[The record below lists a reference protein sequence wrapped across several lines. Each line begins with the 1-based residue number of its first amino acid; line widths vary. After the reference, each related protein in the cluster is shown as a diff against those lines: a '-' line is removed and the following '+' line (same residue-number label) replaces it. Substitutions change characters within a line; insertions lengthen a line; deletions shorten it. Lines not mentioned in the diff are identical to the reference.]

1 MILMD
6 ELEEIVFKHALLNA
20 AKHKGSAN
28 PGAVMGSIMS
38 SEPELRPRA
47 KEIGPLSGKIV
58 AQVNALSPEE
68 QKAKMEELGVAVEE
82 KKQKK
87 EEGLP
92 KLPGK
97 NKDVVMR
104 FAPNPSGPLHIGHA
118 RAAIPNGEY
127 VKKYG
132 GKFILRIEDT
142 DPKRIYEPA
151 YELIQEDLKWLGIE
165 PDEVYY
171 QSDRFEIYY
180 QYAEELI
187 KRGAAYMCT
196 CDGGEFKKLKDN
208 CQACTCRDNTVEE
221 NMELWKKFPEMEAGE
236 AVLRVK
242 TDINHKNPA
251 IRDWVAMRIVEEE
264 HPRMGTKYRVYPM
277 MNFSVSVD
285 DHLLGMTHV
294 LRGKDHLANSE
305 KQKYLYQHMGWE
317 IPEFIHYGRL
327 KMEDIALSTS
337 KAMAGIEDGTYSG
350 WDDPRLGT
358 LKAIARR
365 GIQPETITQLM
376 VEIGIKMSDSAISWK
391 KIYGLNRNIIE
402 QKVNRYFFVPNPVKI
417 DIADV
422 PEEDLGLAIERPLHP
437 DFEERGNRTLV
448 FNSEVYIPQ
457 ADLSDGI
464 SRLMDAVNVEIKDN
478 DVVFHS
484 KSFEDARDAKARI
497 IQWVPTDAIKAKVV
511 MDDASVT
518 EGLCEVDCKDLK
530 VGDIVQ
536 FERFG
541 FARLDE
547 IKDDELIFY
556 YAHK

>member
-38 SEPELRPRA
+38 SEPELRPKA

-68 QKAKMEELGVAVEE
+68 QKAKMEELGVALEE

-208 CQACTCRDNTVEE
+208 CQACPCRDNTVEE

-511 MDDASVT
+511 MDDASVI
-518 EGLCEVDCKDLK
+518 EGLCEVDCKDLN

>member
-1 MILMD
+1 M
-6 ELEEIVFKHALLNA
+6 
-20 AKHKGSAN
+20 
-28 PGAVMGSIMS
+28 
-38 SEPELRPRA
+38 
-47 KEIGPLSGKIV
+47 
-58 AQVNALSPEE
+58 
-68 QKAKMEELGVAVEE
+68 
-82 KKQKK
+82 
-87 EEGLP
+87 
-92 KLPGK
+92 
-97 NKDVVMR
+97 
-104 FAPNPSGPLHIGHA
+104 
-118 RAAIPNGEY
+118 
-127 VKKYG
+127 
-132 GKFILRIEDT
+132 
-142 DPKRIYEPA
+142 
-151 YELIQEDLKWLGIE
+151 IQEDLKWLGIE

-208 CQACTCRDNTVEE
+208 CQPCPCRDNTVEE

-422 PEEDLGLAIERPLHP
+422 PEDDLGLAIERPLHP

-448 FNSEVYIPQ
+448 FNREVYIPE
-457 ADLSDGI
+457 ADLTDGI
-464 SRLMDAVNVEIKDN
+464 SRLMDAVNVEIKDGN
-478 DVVFHS
+478 ASFHS

-518 EGLCEVDCKDLK
+518 EGLCEIDCNDLK

>member
-1 MILMD
+1 MD

-127 VKKYG
+127 VKKCG

-151 YELIQEDLKWLGIE
+151 YE
-165 PDEVYY
+165 
-171 QSDRFEIYY
+171 
-180 QYAEELI
+180 
-187 KRGAAYMCT
+187 

-208 CQACTCRDNTVEE
+208 CQACPCRDNTVEE

>member
-208 CQACTCRDNTVEE
+208 CQACPCRDNTVEE

>member
-1 MILMD
+1 MD

-208 CQACTCRDNTVEE
+208 CQACPCRDNTVEE

-448 FNSEVYIPQ
+448 FNKEVYIPE

-464 SRLMDAVNVEIKDN
+464 SRLMDAVNVEIKDK

-518 EGLCEVDCKDLK
+518 EGLCEIDCKELK

>member
-1 MILMD
+1 MD
-6 ELEEIVFKHALLNA
+6 ELEEIVFKHALMNA

-68 QKAKMEELGVAVEE
+68 QQAKMEELGVAVEE

-92 KLPGK
+92 ELPGSHD
-97 NKDVVMR
+97 NVVMR

-127 VKKYG
+127 TKKYG

-151 YELIQEDLKWLGIE
+151 YEYIQDDLKWLGIKV
-165 PDEVYY
+165 DEIYY

-180 QYAEELI
+180 EYAEELI

-196 CDGGEFKKLKDN
+196 CDGGEFKKLKDS
-208 CQACTCRDNTVEE
+208 CQACPCRDNSVEE
-221 NMELWKKFPEMEAGE
+221 NMELWKRFPQMEAGE
-236 AVLRVK
+236 AVLRIK

-264 HPRMGTKYRVYPM
+264 HPRLGNKYRVYPM

-305 KQKYLYQHMGWE
+305 KQKYLYQHMDWE
-317 IPEFIHYGRL
+317 VPEFIHYGRL

-358 LKAIARR
+358 LRAIARR

-402 QKVNRYFFVPNPVKI
+402 EKVNRYFFVPDPVKI
-417 DIADV
+417 EINDV
-422 PEEDLGLAIERPLHP
+422 PDEDLGLAIERPLHP

-448 FNSEVYIPQ
+448 FDKEVYIPK
-457 ADLSDGI
+457 ADCTDGI
-464 SRLMDAVNVEIKDN
+464 SRLMDAVNVEISGDEIK
-478 DVVFHS
+478 FHS
-484 KSFEDARDAKARI
+484 KSFEDAREVKARI

-511 MDDASVT
+511 MDDASIV

>member
-1 MILMD
+1 MIFMD
-6 ELEEIVFKHALLNA
+6 ELEEIVFKHALLNAAKHKGSANPGAVMGSIFKHALLNA

-127 VKKYG
+127 VKKCG

-142 DPKRIYEPA
+142 DPKRIY
-151 YELIQEDLKWLGIE
+151 EDLKWLGIE

-208 CQACTCRDNTVEE
+208 CQACPCRDNTVEE

-277 MNFSVSVD
+277 MNFSVS
-285 DHLLGMTHV
+285 
-294 LRGKDHLANSE
+294 HLANSE